1 VAKVNVDTNTDC
13 SLSVMMSHEDA
24 VNKKRNA
31 DSVASASASSKSKRF
46 RRSSPEI
53 LEDSQALNRN
63 LRRFEN
69 PASPGPS
76 TPIVQGNR
84 NTGPG
89 VVEQF
94 RAEITELRRQQAID
108 REHFEFALNAHNGQ
122 LGDLWRAMARTP
134 TRELLRQSE
143 SEESTVKSEEDDMET
158 NLYDA

>member
-1 VAKVNVDTNTDC
+1 
-13 SLSVMMSHEDA
+13 MSHEDA

-84 NTGPG
+84 NTGPD

-94 RAEITELRRQQAID
+94 RAEIIELRRQQAID

-122 LGDLWRAMARTP
+122 LEDLWRAMARTP